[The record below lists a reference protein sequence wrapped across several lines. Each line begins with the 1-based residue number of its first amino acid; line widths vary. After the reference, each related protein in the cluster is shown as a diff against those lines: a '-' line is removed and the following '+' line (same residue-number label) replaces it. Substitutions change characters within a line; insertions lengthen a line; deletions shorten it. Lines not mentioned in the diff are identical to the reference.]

1 MQIWNKSRLFEIKK
15 SSRMKSSYRRLFSKY
30 QRLMQYRK
38 QTSLR
43 LCVNRERIMP
53 AFNWIGMGNSCKPMA
68 VSFQCMT
75 KFTTKKKKSSFS
87 PVMVCNSIFH
97 YNPLG
102 SSSTFLRL
110 GFTPWDS
117 GLHELNCFPWEW
129 LKSWPMDTYECEHLE
144 KGSLQMKLIAM
155 RPY

>member
-43 LCVNRERIMP
+43 LCANRERIMP
-53 AFNWIGMGNSCKPMA
+53 AFNRIRMGNSCKPMA

-75 KFTTKKKKSSFS
+75 KFTTNKKKKKKKKVHLAQWWFAILFS
-87 PVMVCNSIFH
+87 I
-97 YNPLG
+97 
-102 SSSTFLRL
+102 TI
-110 GFTPWDS
+110 
-117 GLHELNCFPWEW
+117 PWEVPQHSYAW
-129 LKSWPMDTYECEHLE
+129 ALLPEILAYMSWIVSPENDWSPDLWILMNVSIWK
-144 KGSLQMKLIAM
+144 KGLC
-155 RPY
+155 RWN